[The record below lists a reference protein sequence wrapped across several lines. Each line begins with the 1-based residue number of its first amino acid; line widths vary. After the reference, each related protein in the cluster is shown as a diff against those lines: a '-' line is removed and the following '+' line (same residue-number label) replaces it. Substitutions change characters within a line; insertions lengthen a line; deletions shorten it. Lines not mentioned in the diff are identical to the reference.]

1 MIVQPLADLVL
12 PLFGFRAS
20 ISLVFFFILS
30 RFAFAF
36 CRWIWIF
43 SEREKTSS
51 KDLSIRFDLIRFSS
65 RMYLGKVCMKVFKN
79 LNSIRLDERELS
91 LGGF

>member
-20 ISLVFFFILS
+20 ISLVSFFYFVS
-30 RFAFAF
+30 VFAF

>member
-20 ISLVFFFILS
+20 ISLVSFFYFVS
-30 RFAFAF
+30 F
-36 CRWIWIF
+36 CF
-43 SEREKTSS
+43 CFLPVDLDLFGERKM
-51 KDLSIRFDLIRFSS
+51 SIRFDLIRFSS
-65 RMYLGKVCMKVFKN
+65 RMCLGKVFKN